1 MTKNLI
7 NLNYNGNI
15 DKNLLLKCRLRQFP
29 CGEFEFSIQEDISDC
44 EIEIYQTFS
53 VGKFNDD
60 LMKLQIVCDVLKRNN
75 VKSISYFAPFL
86 PYTRQD
92 RTYNL
97 TSSLGSK
104 LVADII
110 NNCGISK
117 ITTYDFHVLQMEGFF
132 KGQVYNLSAI
142 PLFLDD
148 IEKKFNKNDIV
159 IVFPDAGSA
168 SRFKRFFDDT
178 EYEIAIIQKTRKDDN
193 IYMKILGEVENKTA
207 IIIDDMIDSGGTII
221 EASKILENHNA
232 NDIYVYATHGVF
244 SCNFFDK
251 ITNNEK
257 IKEITTT
264 NSIKNNIDCDKLKI
278 IDLISDIK

>member
-1 MTKNLI
+1 MKKLI
-7 NLNYNGNI
+7 NLNYNTNI
-15 DKNLLLKCRLRQFP
+15 DESLLLKCKLKQFP
-29 CGEFEFSIQEDISDC
+29 CGEFEFSIQEEISDC
-44 EIEIYQTFS
+44 EIEIYQSFE

-117 ITTYDFHVLQMEGFF
+117 ITTYDFHALQIEGYF

-142 PLFLDD
+142 PLFLED

-159 IVFPDAGSA
+159 IVFPDAGA
-168 SRFKRFFDDT
+168 CSRFKRFFEGT
-178 EYEIAIIQKTRKDDN
+178 EYDIAIINKTRTETGLK
-193 IYMKILGEVENKTA
+193 MKILGKVDNKTA

-221 EASKILENHNA
+221 EASKLLKNNNA
-232 NDIYVYATHGVF
+232 KNIMVYATHGILSGNAVQ
-244 SCNFFDK
+244 NLTNTNEIDK
-251 ITNNEK
+251 ITITNSLFQHQTLSEK
-257 IKEITTT
+257 IEVFCL
-264 NSIKNNIDCDKLKI
+264 S
-278 IDLISDIK
+278 